1 MSVMALLVVVVVGA
15 VLLVMI
21 WARRF
26 GRRNRRGASA
36 FERRA
41 LALDLLRQ
49 IAEHPRSIASYAS
62 PREPEPF
69 SSVRI
74 LDTKSMG
81 NVRPLSPARKSRS
94 TRRHAIPRP
103 NPAGVA
109 VRPTVAQLLIM
120 RSSAPAAED
129 GTTPRS
135 G

>member
-1 MSVMALLVVVVVGA
+1 MSVMSLLVVFLAGA
-15 VLLVMI
+15 GVLVMF
-21 WARRF
+21 WARALR
-26 GRRNRRGASA
+26 RRNRRGANLLQ
-36 FERRA
+36 RRA

-109 VRPTVAQLLIM
+109 VRPTVAQPLIM
-120 RSSAPAAED
+120 
-129 GTTPRS
+129 TS
-135 G
+135 GA